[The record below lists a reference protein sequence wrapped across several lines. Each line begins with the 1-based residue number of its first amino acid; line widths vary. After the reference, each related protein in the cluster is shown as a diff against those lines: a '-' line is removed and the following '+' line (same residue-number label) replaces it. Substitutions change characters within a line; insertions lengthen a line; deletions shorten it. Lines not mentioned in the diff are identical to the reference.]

1 MRETR
6 QSGSE
11 GGEAESLP
19 YPYHPRVASNAC
31 QRVYFPSRVDGW
43 VKPIQDGVKSRR
55 PRLLV

>member
-19 YPYHPRVASNAC
+19 YPYR
-31 QRVYFPSRVDGW
+31 
-43 VKPIQDGVKSRR
+43 PIPKGRMARAGPAKIFC
-55 PRLLV
+55 P